1 MSLDHEA
8 GESVAVTVTATDS
21 GGLATE
27 ATFDIAVGD
36 VNEAPEGLTLSSAT
50 VAENAAGAVIGDLSL
65 TDVDDGDTHDYAV
78 SDDRFEVVDGQLKLK
93 DGVSLDHEAG
103 ESVAVTV
110 TATDSG
116 GLATEA
122 TFDIAV
128 GDVNEAPEGLTLSNV
143 TVAEN
148 DVGAVIGDLS
158 LTDQDDGDAHEYV
171 VSDDRFEVVDG
182 QLKLKDGVS
191 LDHETGESVAV
202 TVTATDSGGLG
213 TEATFDI
220 AVGDVNEAPAELDLS
235 NNVVAENDPGAVVG
249 VLTSADPDAGDSA
262 AYTIADDPSGL
273 FEVVGDQLKL
283 KDGAALDHEGQD
295 AYELTLEVTDSGG
308 LSRQETVTVNVADVN
323 EAPTDIMADGV
334 EAADT
339 VDLGVAGGSITT
351 GQGGGRGTA
360 TVTVPD
366 GVDPRIVIDFARVD
380 NSLELEIN
388 GESLTGG
395 VIQLQRN
402 VFDPDTESFLQFEDG
417 AAIDRPWVP
426 TQDGGPRI
434 QAVITED
441 GVQFYAARTPSS
453 TTLEP
458 LVLTNGAFTPP
469 DLASGANTVTVI
481 NPDSSG
487 PDGLEAVVSAHY
499 DAPAYSIGENDAGAV
514 VATLTSADPDAGDTA
529 AYSIAEDPSGLFEVV
544 GDQLKLKDGV
554 ALDHEGRD
562 AYDVTV
568 RVTDSG
574 GLTYD
579 ETVRVKVA
587 DVNEAPTEITLSGDS
602 VSENDAGAVI
612 ATLTSSDPDAG
623 DTATYAIAD
632 DPSGLFEVVG
642 DQLKLKDGVALD
654 HEATDSYD
662 LTLRVTDSDGLIFD
676 RDVTINVADVNE
688 APVDIVVTAPDE
700 GAFLEQGGRVVIE
713 AEHFDASDVGDDG
726 HEWGDSGFDGV
737 VHVDDGAVF
746 NDIWL
751 TESDVEANAP
761 ELTYQ
766 VRFDTP
772 GEYYVH
778 VRGAAEDG
786 PRGNA
791 DSVHIGL
798 NGERLTG
805 DGGLTGFGSNL
816 SWGARDTY
824 TGQRVTITVDEP
836 GTYELNLWARE
847 DGVAVDKIV
856 LTQDPDYS
864 PSGEGPA
871 ESPRVG
877 ENGALAENTPDGT
890 VVATLAAIDPD
901 AGDTHIFEIVDS
913 DGNPVADDNFEII
926 GNEIRVKAGA
936 DLDFE
941 TAASHDLH
949 VKTTD
954 AGGESYIE
962 VVTIDLADVNEAPT
976 DIAISN
982 DTISEGEAGAVV
994 ATLTSSDPDAGDSA
1008 TYAIADDPSGAFEI
1022 VGDQLKLKDGV
1033 ALDHADGAAREVT
1046 IEVTDSAGASYQETV
1061 TINVESVN
1069 TAPVLGVVSGG
1080 NGLEASYY
1088 DIGSAI
1094 RNLSDVDFDAA
1105 PDATGVVGSLDYTTG
1120 NQTFW
1125 DGGPDNFFAAKYEGQ
1140 LVVEQGGS
1148 YTINMA
1154 SDDGSMLF
1162 IDGAP
1167 VLDNDGLHST
1177 RTRTVTLDLDE
1188 GAHDIEVRY
1197 FENGGSQTLQLTWS
1211 GPDTGGVNQLIDGD
1225 AFRHGAD
1232 ADNLSLPEDTPGAVV
1247 AALSVTD
1254 PDAGDT
1260 HVYDVSDD
1268 RFEVVDMDGA
1278 PTLKL
1283 KDGASIDHETEDSV
1297 AVSVTV
1303 TDAAGDSDT
1312 ADFTIAVEDTNA
1324 APTIGLAGASGL
1336 QASYYD
1342 VGGSISRLSDIDFSG
1357 APDATG
1363 VVDSLDYTT
1372 GNQAFWEG
1380 GPDNYFAAKYE
1391 GDLIVAE
1398 GGSYTLNMAS
1408 DDGSMLFIDG
1418 VPVIDN
1424 DGLHGTSTRSV
1435 TLDLEPG
1442 AHAIEIRYFENTGAQ
1457 TLQLTW
1463 SGPDTGGVTELLG
1476 GDALQQPGTYGVNQ
1490 NIVTE
1495 NDPGAVAALLA
1506 AADADGDAL
1515 AFTVSDD
1522 RFEVAETDAGPALK
1536 LKDGVSLD
1544 FETDPQVMVTVTA
1557 TDPHGESA
1565 SADFTIDV
1573 ADIDDGPAPIVGATS
1588 GADRLNGTAD
1598 ADLIDGGAGNDR
1610 LNGGGGDDTIIGGAG
1625 DDRMNG
1631 GNGDDTFIVAGDD
1644 QGFDRFNGG
1653 RGNDAIIA
1661 GEDGTVIGVSRF
1673 TNNVETISADGH
1685 SGVTIAGDAA
1695 NNTLNFSRTSLD
1707 GIEAIDG
1714 GAGNDRIT
1722 GSAGDDTIIG
1732 GAGNDRLSGGGGDDV
1747 FIVTGTDEGFDRIAG
1762 GGGDDAIVAGGDNT
1776 QIGLSTFN
1784 NSVETISADGHD
1796 GVTIQGSAGN
1806 NTLNFSRTSLDGVE
1820 AIDGGAGND
1829 RITGSAGD
1837 DMILGG
1843 EGRDNLRGG
1852 DGGDRLEG
1860 GDGNDRLRGQDGDDA
1875 LFGGDGNDRLEGGDG
1890 ADVLT
1895 GGLGDDTMIGGAGD
1909 DVFVYAEG
1917 DGSDVI
1923 RAGGGDW
1930 TDVIQFDGGVE
1941 SLGEF
1946 GVDWTVEL
1954 TRGSIDSV
1962 DADRIDLSQN
1972 ADGVITMNDGS
1983 TIEFQDVEQII

>member
-1 MSLDHEA
+1 M
-8 GESVAVTVTATDS
+8 
-21 GGLATE
+21 
-27 ATFDIAVGD
+27 
-36 VNEAPEGLTLSSAT
+36 
-50 VAENAAGAVIGDLSL
+50 
-65 TDVDDGDTHDYAV
+65 
-78 SDDRFEVVDGQLKLK
+78 
-93 DGVSLDHEAG
+93 
-103 ESVAVTV
+103 
-110 TATDSG
+110 
-116 GLATEA
+116 
-122 TFDIAV
+122 
-128 GDVNEAPEGLTLSNV
+128 
-143 TVAEN
+143 
-148 DVGAVIGDLS
+148 
-158 LTDQDDGDAHEYV
+158 
-171 VSDDRFEVVDG
+171 
-182 QLKLKDGVS
+182 
-191 LDHETGESVAV
+191 
-202 TVTATDSGGLG
+202 
-213 TEATFDI
+213 
-220 AVGDVNEAPAELDLS
+220 
-235 NNVVAENDPGAVVG
+235 
-249 VLTSADPDAGDSA
+249 
-262 AYTIADDPSGL
+262 
-273 FEVVGDQLKL
+273 
-283 KDGAALDHEGQD
+283 
-295 AYELTLEVTDSGG
+295 
-308 LSRQETVTVNVADVN
+308 
-323 EAPTDIMADGV
+323 
-334 EAADT
+334 
-339 VDLGVAGGSITT
+339 
-351 GQGGGRGTA
+351 
-360 TVTVPD
+360 
-366 GVDPRIVIDFARVD
+366 
-380 NSLELEIN
+380 
-388 GESLTGG
+388 
-395 VIQLQRN
+395 
-402 VFDPDTESFLQFEDG
+402 
-417 AAIDRPWVP
+417 
-426 TQDGGPRI
+426 
-434 QAVITED
+434 
-441 GVQFYAARTPSS
+441 
-453 TTLEP
+453 
-458 LVLTNGAFTPP
+458 
-469 DLASGANTVTVI
+469 
-481 NPDSSG
+481 
-487 PDGLEAVVSAHY
+487 
-499 DAPAYSIGENDAGAV
+499 
-514 VATLTSADPDAGDTA
+514 
-529 AYSIAEDPSGLFEVV
+529 
-544 GDQLKLKDGV
+544 
-554 ALDHEGRD
+554 
-562 AYDVTV
+562 
-568 RVTDSG
+568 
-574 GLTYD
+574 
-579 ETVRVKVA
+579 
-587 DVNEAPTEITLSGDS
+587 
-602 VSENDAGAVI
+602 
-612 ATLTSSDPDAG
+612 
-623 DTATYAIAD
+623 
-632 DPSGLFEVVG
+632 
-642 DQLKLKDGVALD
+642 
-654 HEATDSYD
+654 
-662 LTLRVTDSDGLIFD
+662 
-676 RDVTINVADVNE
+676 TINVADVNE

-713 AEHFDASDVGDDG
+713 AENFDASNVGDDG
-726 HEWGDSGFDGV
+726 HEWGDSSFDGA
-737 VHVDDGAVF
+737 VHVDDGAVY
-746 NDIWL
+746 NDMWR
-751 TESDVEANAP
+751 TQGDVEANAP

-778 VRGAAEDG
+778 IRGAAEDG

-805 DGGLTGFGSNL
+805 DGGLTGFGSSL

-824 TGQRVTITVDEP
+824 TGERVTITVDEP

-877 ENGALAENTPDGT
+877 ENGALAENAPDGT

-901 AGDTHIFEIVDS
+901 AGDTHTFEIVDS
-913 DGNPVADDNFEII
+913 DGNPVADDNFEIV

-936 DLDFE
+936 NLDFE
-941 TAASHDLH
+941 TAESHDLH

-962 VVTIDLADVNEAPT
+962 VVTVDLADVNEAPT

-994 ATLTSSDPDAGDSA
+994 ATLTSSDPDAGDTA

-1033 ALDHADGAAREVT
+1033 SLDHADGAAREVT

-1088 DIGSAI
+1088 DIGRSI
-1094 RNLSDVDFDAA
+1094 RNLSEVDFDAA
-1105 PDATGVVGSLDYTTG
+1105 PDATGVVGSLDYMTG

-1167 VLDNDGLHST
+1167 VLDNDGLHGT

-1188 GAHDIEVRY
+1188 GSHDIEVRY
-1197 FENGGSQTLQLTWS
+1197 FENGGAQTLQLTWS
-1211 GPDTGGVNQLIDGD
+1211 GPDTGGANQLIDGD

-1232 ADNLSLPEDTPGAVV
+1232 ADNLSMPEDTPGAVV

-1268 RFEVVDMDGA
+1268 RFEVVDLDGA

-1283 KDGASIDHETEDSV
+1283 KDGVSIDHETEGSV
-1297 AVSVTV
+1297 DVSVTV
-1303 TDAAGDSDT
+1303 TDAAGESDT

-1324 APTIGLAGASGL
+1324 APTIGPAGASGL

-1372 GNQAFWEG
+1372 GNEAFWDG

-1391 GDLIVAE
+1391 GDLIVEE

-1408 DDGSMLFIDG
+1408 DDGSQLFIDG
-1418 VPVIDN
+1418 VLVIDN
-1424 DGLHGTSTRSV
+1424 DGRHATSTRSV

-1463 SGPDTGGVTELLG
+1463 SGPDTGGATELLG

-1490 NIVTE
+1490 NVVTE

-1515 AFTVSDD
+1515 VFTVSDD

-1573 ADIDDGPAPIVGATS
+1573 ADIDDGPAPLAGATS
-1588 GADRLNGTAD
+1588 GADRLNGTGD

-1610 LNGGGGDDTIIGGAG
+1610 LNGRDGDDTIIGGAG

-1631 GNGDDTFIVAGDD
+1631 GNGDDTFVVAGDD

-1673 TNNVETISADGH
+1673 GNNVETISADGH

-1695 NNTLNFSRTSLD
+1695 NNTLNFSGTSLD

-1747 FIVTGTDEGFDRIAG
+1747 FIVTGTDEGFDRITG
-1762 GGGDDAIVAGGDNT
+1762 GRGDDAIVAGGDNT
-1776 QIGLSTFN
+1776 EIGLSAFN

-1806 NTLNFSRTSLDGVE
+1806 NTLNFSRTSLEGVE

-1837 DMILGG
+1837 DTILGG
-1843 EGRDNLRGG
+1843 EGRDDLRGG

-1875 LFGGDGNDRLEGGDG
+1875 LFGDDGNDRLEGGDG
-1890 ADVLT
+1890 ADTLT

-1909 DVFVYAEG
+1909 DVFVYADG
-1917 DGSDVI
+1917 DGSDVV

-1930 TDVIQFDGGVE
+1930 TDVIQFDGGIE